1 MLERYTPM
9 KKAFNTWHFVWLSV
23 LFAEVFTAFANTI
36 QSYIWYGSFS
46 LTLLIIGSLDALFVS
61 AIVVAI
67 VFYMNR
73 HTLELKKINEQLQQE
88 ISDRKRAEKSL
99 WENEQRLKIALLNT
113 NITVFDQD
121 RDLRYTWMFQPQRGY
136 TTDEVIGKTD
146 NELFPRESA
155 ESISNIKRLVLAN
168 NSGVREEVSVVVNN
182 KILLYDLIIEPV
194 RSATG
199 EVIGITGALQDITE
213 RRRIERAVEQA
224 AREWRAA
231 MDASQDVIYLLDLNR
246 HVLRANKLFY
256 MVTGRV
262 PETAIGCH
270 IEDIIHPGGE
280 PKPCP
285 VCQAQIEKRDLVT
298 VMEKDDAANF
308 LGWPVEVTI
317 KTVRD
322 SQGQPVS
329 ILVTL
334 HDLSRNRKAEEDKAK
349 LEAQLHQSQKLE
361 AVGQLAGGIAH
372 DFNNMLTAIIGYATL
387 LSMDVEPDSPLKPSV
402 ERILATAEKSAD
414 LTRQLLAFSRKQII
428 SPRQIN
434 LNHLING
441 LKIFLHRVIGEDID
455 FEANLANSDIIVTA
469 DSGQM
474 EQVLMNLCA
483 NARDAMPNGGLLSI
497 STDVVR
503 LDDSSLNAYGLEKA
517 GLYALITVTDNGIGM
532 DVNTR
537 EKIFEPF
544 FTTKEVG
551 KGTGLGLSIV
561 YGIIKQHNGE
571 ISVYSELGQGTTF
584 KIYLPI
590 TGSSVKD
597 IKTVGTTAP
606 QGGTETILITE
617 DSESVRTLTREVL
630 EKFGYRVIEAVD
642 GEDGIKK
649 FKENKDSVRL
659 VILDVVMPKKSGK
672 QAGQEMKK
680 LNPGV
685 KILYT
690 SGYTANIL
698 QQKDILADE
707 GDFITKPV
715 TPYELLTKIRAMLD
729 GDKAGHRSGN
739 ATSKQIP

>member
-1 MLERYTPM
+1 MREKPKMAERFTLN
-9 KKAFNTWHFVWLSV
+9 KKTFNPWHFVWFSV
-23 LFAEVFTAFANTI
+23 LFAEVFTAFANVI
-36 QSYIWYGSFS
+36 QSYVWYGTFS

-61 AIVVAI
+61 AIVASI
-67 VFYMNR
+67 VFYTNR
-73 HTLELKKINEQLQQE
+73 YAAELKKMNEQLQRE
-88 ISDRKRAEKSL
+88 ISDRERAEKSL
-99 WENEQRLKIALLNT
+99 RENEQRLKIALLNT

-121 RDLRYTWMFQPQRGY
+121 RNLRYTWMFQPERGY
-136 TTDEVIGKTD
+136 ATDEVIGKTD
-146 NELFPRESA
+146 HELYPRETA
-155 ESISNIKRLVLAN
+155 ESISNIKRLALASN
-168 NSGVREEVSVVVNN
+168 GGVREEISAIVDN
-182 KILLYDLIIEPV
+182 KPLLYDLIIEPV

-199 EVIGITGALQDITE
+199 EVVGITGALQDITE
-213 RRRIERAVEQA
+213 RKRIERVVEQA

-256 MVTGRV
+256 KVTGRV

-270 IEDIIHPGGE
+270 IEAIIHPEGE
-280 PKPCP
+280 SKPCP
-285 VCQAQIEKRDLVT
+285 VCQAQIEKHDLVT

-317 KTVRD
+317 KAVRD
-322 SQGQPVS
+322 NQGQPVS

-334 HDLSRNRKAEEDKAK
+334 HDLSRNRKIEEDKAK

-402 ERILATAEKSAD
+402 DQILATAEKSAD
-414 LTRQLLAFSRKQII
+414 LTRQLLAFSRKQLI
-428 SPRQIN
+428 SPRQLN
-434 LNHLING
+434 LNNLIND
-441 LKIFLHRVIGEDID
+441 LKIFLHRIIGEDID
-455 FEANLANSDIIVTA
+455 FEAHLADRDIIVTA

-474 EQVLMNLCA
+474 EQVLVNLCA
-483 NARDAMPNGGLLSI
+483 NARDAMPDGGLLSI

-503 LDDSSLNAYGLEKA
+503 LDDRSLKTYGLEKP
-517 GLYALITVTDNGIGM
+517 GLYALITASDNGIGM
-532 DVNTR
+532 DENTR

-571 ISVYSELGQGTTF
+571 ILVYSEPGLGTTF

-590 TGSSVKD
+590 TASSVKD
-597 IKTVGTTAP
+597 VKAIETAAP

-617 DSESVRTLTREVL
+617 DSEPVRSLTRDVL
-630 EKFGYRVIEAVD
+630 KKFGYRVIEAVD

-649 FKENKDSVRL
+649 FRENKDSVHL
-659 VILDVVMPKKSGK
+659 VILDVVMPKKGGK
-672 QAGQEMKK
+672 QVGQEMQTIK
-680 LNPGV
+680 PEV

-690 SGYTANIL
+690 SGYTTNIL
-698 QQKDILADE
+698 QQKDLLADKSH
-707 GDFITKPV
+707 FIIKPV
-715 TPYELLTKIRAMLD
+715 MPYELLAKIRTML
-729 GDKAGHRSGN
+729 N
-739 ATSKQIP
+739 AD

>member
-1 MLERYTPM
+1 M
-9 KKAFNTWHFVWLSV
+9 
-23 LFAEVFTAFANTI
+23 
-36 QSYIWYGSFS
+36 
-46 LTLLIIGSLDALFVS
+46 
-61 AIVVAI
+61 
-67 VFYMNR
+67 
-73 HTLELKKINEQLQQE
+73 
-88 ISDRKRAEKSL
+88 
-99 WENEQRLKIALLNT
+99 
-113 NITVFDQD
+113 
-121 RDLRYTWMFQPQRGY
+121 
-136 TTDEVIGKTD
+136 
-146 NELFPRESA
+146 
-155 ESISNIKRLVLAN
+155 
-168 NSGVREEVSVVVNN
+168 
-182 KILLYDLIIEPV
+182 
-194 RSATG
+194 
-199 EVIGITGALQDITE
+199 
-213 RRRIERAVEQA
+213 
-224 AREWRAA
+224 
-231 MDASQDVIYLLDLNR
+231 
-246 HVLRANKLFY
+246 
-256 MVTGRV
+256 
-262 PETAIGCH
+262 
-270 IEDIIHPGGE
+270 
-280 PKPCP
+280 
-285 VCQAQIEKRDLVT
+285 
-298 VMEKDDAANF
+298 
-308 LGWPVEVTI
+308 
-317 KTVRD
+317 
-322 SQGQPVS
+322 
-329 ILVTL
+329 
-334 HDLSRNRKAEEDKAK
+334 
-349 LEAQLHQSQKLE
+349 
-361 AVGQLAGGIAH
+361 
-372 DFNNMLTAIIGYATL
+372 
-387 LSMDVEPDSPLKPSV
+387 
-402 ERILATAEKSAD
+402 
-414 LTRQLLAFSRKQII
+414 
-428 SPRQIN
+428 
-434 LNHLING
+434 
-441 LKIFLHRVIGEDID
+441 HRVIGEDID

-606 QGGTETILITE
+606 QGGTETILVTE